1 MTAFTLTKRDSESSG
16 IVRSVDSAIEAKMR
30 WQERGKATTV
40 PEVGRDLPCGLTYRK
55 TAGAAIG
62 QFKKAEQAL
71 ETVHRKRRAT
81 GQSM

>member
-1 MTAFTLTKRDSESSG
+1 MTAFTLTKRDNQSPSMA
-16 IVRSVDSAIEAKMR
+16 RSADSAIEAKTR
-30 WQERGKATTV
+30 WQARGKATTV
-40 PEVGRDLPCGLTYRK
+40 PEVGCGLPCRLTDRK
-55 TAGAAIG
+55 TAGDAIG